1 MVRRLVL
8 LLALALFAV
17 ACTGSPSDTT
27 NGSAAPET
35 TGADGSAPGSET
47 TQPTPTWTELP
58 GIDDLPPEVQDELL
72 SLVRATEELRGL
84 VFIEAPLISVVS
96 DSELERRVRSL
107 IEEEA
112 EDFPADDALYKL
124 LGLLDDNVDLERLLT
139 DLYGEQVAGFYD
151 GETGELVVPI
161 RDEGFSV
168 VQRATLIHELTH
180 SLTDQHFGFDSQ
192 VDALFENE
200 QLDVASSYQ
209 ALIEGDATL
218 TELYYLQ
225 DLSQQDLGEFFAE
238 SLDVDRTALDSS
250 PQFIQDSLIFPYDSG
265 LVFVQELH
273 DEDGWNTVNSAYG
286 MTTELPGSTEQVYTP
301 SDFGR
306 DLPLV
311 VSAETLDITG
321 YELERQSVWGEL
333 GLRIMLDQVLGEDI
347 GLKAADGWGGDT
359 YFQWFDGLNAAF
371 LLIYEGDTEGDVEE
385 LKDALVDYA
394 VTAVAS
400 EDFVW
405 VEVFDDQLTFIVADE
420 NSVGETIRASLQSEE
435 PASG

>member
-1 MVRRLVL
+1 MVRRLIL
-8 LLALALFAV
+8 LLALALIAV

-35 TGADGSAPGSET
+35 TGSDGSVPGPDT
-47 TQPTPTWTELP
+47 TQADPTWTELP
-58 GIDDLPPEVQDELL
+58 GIEDLPPEVQDELL
-72 SLVRATEELRGL
+72 ALVRATEELRGL
-84 VFIEAPLISVVS
+84 AFIDAPLISIVS
-96 DSELERRVRSL
+96 DAELERRVRAL

-112 EDFPADDALYKL
+112 GDFPADDALYKL
-124 LGLLDDNVDLERLLT
+124 LGLLDDNDDLERLLT

-168 VQRATLIHELTH
+168 VQRATMIHELTH
-180 SLTDQHFGFDSQ
+180 SLTDQHFGFDTE
-192 VDALFENE
+192 VDALFETD
-200 QLDVASSYQ
+200 QLDIASSFQ

-218 TELYYLQ
+218 TELHYLQ
-225 DLSQQDLGEFFAE
+225 DLSQKELGEFFAE
-238 SLDVDRTALDSS
+238 SLDIDRTALDSS
-250 PQFIQDSLIFPYDSG
+250 PEFIQDSLIFPYDSG
-265 LVFVQELH
+265 LVFVQALH
-273 DEDGWNTVNSAYG
+273 AEDGWNSVNAAYG
-286 MTTELPGSTEQVYTP
+286 MTTELPGSTEQVITP

-306 DLPLV
+306 DLPIV
-311 VSAETLDITG
+311 VSAETLDING

-333 GLRIMLDQVLGEDI
+333 GFRIMLDQILGEDK

-359 YFQWFDGLNAAF
+359 YFQWFDGSNAAF

-405 VEVFDDQLTFIVADE
+405 VEVFDERLTFIAADE
-420 NSVGETIRASLQSEE
+420 NSVGEAIRASLQSEE